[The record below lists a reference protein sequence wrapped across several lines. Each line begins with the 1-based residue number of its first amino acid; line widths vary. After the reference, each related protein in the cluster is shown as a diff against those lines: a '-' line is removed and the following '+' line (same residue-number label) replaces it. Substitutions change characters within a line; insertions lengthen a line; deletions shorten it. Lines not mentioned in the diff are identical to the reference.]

1 MFDIYFFIYRGFEF
15 DDSWLDGEEEFYYM
29 EIEVNVDNVIQKFFE
44 MCMLFLLEVVGLLF
58 FFILVLDYDYQK
70 KVFKILN

>member
-1 MFDIYFFIYRGFEF
+1 
-15 DDSWLDGEEEFYYM
+15 M

>member
-1 MFDIYFFIYRGFEF
+1 
-15 DDSWLDGEEEFYYM
+15 M
-29 EIEVNVDNVIQKFFE
+29 EIEVNVDNVIQKFFQ
-44 MCMLFLLEVVGLLF
+44 MCMLFLLEVVGLFF